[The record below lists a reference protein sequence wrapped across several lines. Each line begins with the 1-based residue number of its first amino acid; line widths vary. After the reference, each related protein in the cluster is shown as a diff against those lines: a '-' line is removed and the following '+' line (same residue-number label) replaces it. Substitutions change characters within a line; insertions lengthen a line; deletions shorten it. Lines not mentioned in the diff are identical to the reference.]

1 MQVDIHVR
9 PACSKSTSKKGFI
22 AFVVRAKHAELKIT
36 ILNLKALNLF
46 IAVPLRVRF
55 LFLEFSRLLCNSCY
69 GAAKGKSLEY
79 VDPTLQV
86 VDHLFRA
93 N

>member
-1 MQVDIHVR
+1 MLGLLVAS
-9 PACSKSTSKKGFI
+9 PLPKK
-22 AFVVRAKHAELKIT
+22 ALLLLWCEQMHAELKIT